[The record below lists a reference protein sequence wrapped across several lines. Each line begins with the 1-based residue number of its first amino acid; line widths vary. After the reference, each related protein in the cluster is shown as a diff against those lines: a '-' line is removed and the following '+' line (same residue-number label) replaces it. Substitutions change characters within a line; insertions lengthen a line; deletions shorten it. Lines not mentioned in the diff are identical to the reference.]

1 MMKLSDDLP
10 DQSWKAVG
18 EVAQPKEVEG
28 YLVGEMIKALGL
40 SAESRL
46 GTLLAP
52 MFGLVVRGFSQK
64 AAAFD
69 LSVAQKGLARAAQEW
84 LSRWVGGLNVFGKDH
99 LPSEGP
105 MLVAANHPGT
115 FDGLAVAAVL
125 QRPDLKIV
133 ASGNPFF
140 RSLPN
145 VRKYFIY
152 ATRDT
157 QVRIAAIRRSL
168 RHLQDGGALLI
179 FPYGRVEPDPL
190 YFKQEARKTLTRWSD
205 SLELFLR
212 KAPQAKLIFAVNS
225 GFVAPEYLRHPLLH
239 LRKSIEEQQILAE
252 FIQVIQ
258 QIVFNRRI
266 AHEPGVL
273 FSEPASLADFSQ
285 SAEGFRQQVHA
296 WVSKLMDACQM
307 QQLS

>member
-1 MMKLSDDLP
+1 MKLTDDLP

-18 EVAQPKEVEG
+18 EVAQPREVAR
-28 YLVGEMIKALGL
+28 YLVAEMIKALGL

-46 GTLLAP
+46 GALLAP
-52 MFGLVVRGFSQK
+52 MFSLVVRGFAQK

-69 LSVAQKGLARAAQEW
+69 LSVAQKGFSRSAQEW
-84 LSRWVGGLNVFGKDH
+84 LNRWVVGLNIHGKDH
-99 LPSEGP
+99 LPAEGP
-105 MLVAANHPGT
+105 VLIAANHPGT

-157 QVRIAAIRRSL
+157 QVRMAAIRSSL
-168 RHLQDGGALLI
+168 RHLQEGGALLI

-190 YFKQEARKTLTRWSD
+190 YFKQEARKALARWSG

-212 KAPQAKLIFAVNS
+212 KAPKAKLIFAVSS
-225 GFVAPEYLRHPLLH
+225 GFVAPEYLRNPLLRLH
-239 LRKSIEEQQILAE
+239 QSVEGRQILAE

-258 QIVFNRRI
+258 QVLFNRQSTNQ
-266 AHEPGVL
+266 PGIV
-273 FSEPASLADFSQ
+273 FSEPTSLADFSE
-285 SAEGFRQQVHA
+285 SGEGFRAQMNA
-296 WVSKLMDACQM
+296 WVSKLMDA
-307 QQLS
+307 SPY